1 MKKFVGYF
9 LQGILFIV
17 PIAVTVYLL
26 YLTFEFIDGI
36 LPPEIIGVRIPGLS
50 ALIIVFS
57 ITIIGFLGKILV
69 SQPIF
74 QFVNKL
80 INKLPLIKVIYCSIK
95 DLLSAFVGKEKK
107 FTHPVLIKLNK
118 NLEIERLG
126 FITQNDLKFLGIENK
141 KIAVYL
147 PSSYGILGDLYIV
160 PVENVTQ
167 INANS
172 IDVMKF
178 IVSGGVSKF

>member
-1 MKKFVGYF
+1 MKKLFGYF
-9 LQGILFIV
+9 FQGILLIV
-17 PIAVTVYLL
+17 PVAVTVYLL
-26 YLTFEFIDGI
+26 YFIFIFIDGL

-50 ALIIVFS
+50 ALIIIVAL
-57 ITIIGFLGKILV
+57 TIVGFLAKILV

-80 INKLPLIKVIYCSIK
+80 INKLPLIKVIYFSIK

-118 NLEIERLG
+118 SLDIERLG
-126 FITQNDLKFLGIENK
+126 FITQTDLKFLGVEKK

-147 PSSYGILGDLYIV
+147 PSSYGILGELFIV
-160 PVENVTQ
+160 PTENITP
-167 INANS
+167 IDANS